1 MAAALLLRRGL
12 ASVAG
17 HTSAFPGQRAPELVR
32 AAGLQLRSAD
42 DAAVFRDA
50 LSAQEHDLLV
60 HELLHN
66 APDPALARWRRR
78 RYESDHWDS
87 VITGY
92 KELERP
98 LSQWSEAAQ
107 ALIRRTRAAV
117 EQHLRAHAAPLAG
130 RPQAAP
136 LEWLAPHV
144 IELGEQGLIKAHVDS
159 VKFSGIV
166 VAGLSLLS
174 QRVMRLEAARDDDVY
189 DGSAPRGECPLK
201 LPIESLPRSL
211 VRCSR

>member
-1 MAAALLLRRGL
+1 VIAAMLLRRGL
-12 ASVAG
+12 ASAAG
-17 HTSAFPGQRAPELVR
+17 YAGAFPGQRAPELVR
-32 AAGLQLRSAD
+32 AAGLQLRSGN
-42 DAAVFRDA
+42 DAAVFRGA
-50 LSAQEHDLLV
+50 LSPQEHDLLV
-60 HELLHN
+60 HELLN
-66 APDPALARWRRR
+66 AAPDPALARWRRR

-107 ALIRRTRAAV
+107 ALLLRTHAAV
-117 EQHLRAHAAPLAG
+117 EQHLRAHAAALVG
-130 RPQAAP
+130 RPAAAP

-174 QRVMRLEAARDDDVY
+174 QRVMRLEAAREDDAY
-189 DGSAPRGECPLK
+189 DGSAPRGECAL
-201 LPIESLPRSL
+201 R
-211 VRCSR
+211 